1 MSIITCLARARHV
14 FMFFENYLCNSFET
28 FDVNAFLL
36 EMEMTAVMLFLNSRS
51 DNTRQI
57 SMKH

>member
-36 EMEMTAVMLFLNSRS
+36 AMEMTAVMLFLK
-51 DNTRQI
+51 RQYP
-57 SMKH
+57 SNFDETLV

>member
-14 FMFFENYLCNSFET
+14 FMFFENVLCNSFET

-36 EMEMTAVMLFLNSRS
+36 AMEMTAVMLFLK
-51 DNTRQI
+51 RQYP
-57 SMKH
+57 SNFDETLV